1 MTLSDYL
8 RANPDHDPG
17 QVQDRFAVTP
27 AEYLWQLRL
36 VHPERCPWANDVGRL
51 AMERVLMTYEKH
63 NFLQTYRLNPNVT
76 VRNVRHILRQAGVME
91 LARRMPKPRQQCLHQ
106 RILKLYNQGVSR
118 VCIRVVLRTS
128 FRQIDQVLGPK
139 MRLVSML
146 RADPDMTAND
156 IAVHF
161 GIALSTARTW
171 YERAM
176 TTINRGVSSTSR
188 KAIGAGMG
196 ATKSPQYTQEQEV
209 A

>member
-8 RANPDHDPG
+8 CANPEHDPG

-27 AEYLWQLRL
+27 AVYLWHLRL

-51 AMERVLMTYEKH
+51 AMERVLTTYEKH
-63 NFLQTYRLNPNVT
+63 NFLPTCRLKPDVT

-91 LARRMPKPRQQCLHQ
+91 LARRMPKQKQKHLHK
-106 RILKLYNQGVSR
+106 RILKLYNQGLSR
-118 VCIRVVLRTS
+118 DCIRVLLRTS

-139 MRLVSML
+139 RRLVSMI
-146 RADPDMTAND
+146 RADPDLTHKD
-156 IAVHF
+156 IAVRF
-161 GIALSTARTW
+161 GIDIKTARTW

-188 KAIGAGMG
+188 KAIGSDVG
-196 ATKSPQYTQEQEV
+196 AAESPQYTQEQEV